1 MKMTFSGIF
10 ALQISNKLLKY
21 IQKIMIFFKCSQLRG
36 DWTEKLLCHLSIVMP
51 CIYIYIY
58 IYKRACLAAND
69 KAQVCLLQCQF
80 LCEKSSLCQP
90 Y

>member
-1 MKMTFSGIF
+1 MQS
-10 ALQISNKLLKY
+10 
-21 IQKIMIFFKCSQLRG
+21 
-36 DWTEKLLCHLSIVMP
+36 TERRLDRETAMSFEYCYAV
-51 CIYIYIY
+51 YIYIY